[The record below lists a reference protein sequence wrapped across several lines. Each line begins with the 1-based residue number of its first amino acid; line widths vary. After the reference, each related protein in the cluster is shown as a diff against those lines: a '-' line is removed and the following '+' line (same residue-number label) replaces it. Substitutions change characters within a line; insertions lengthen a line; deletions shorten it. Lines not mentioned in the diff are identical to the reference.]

1 MIQLFVNR
9 SVKPIARFDAS
20 IATSFAQ
27 RFLKDSSDAQRC
39 EWKSKFHFSLW
50 IIGLEASIRCNVSLS
65 FKDSSRIRVMG
76 LIRWFASGGAM
87 FSPAR
92 ESFARTPL
100 LEDSLRIRV
109 MGLTQLW
116 YNRRDNFSQRS
127 YKPLRLLDFLPCRS
141 GISLVIFHHR

>member
-92 ESFARTPL
+92 ESFARTTL

-109 MGLTQLW
+109 MGLTQLG
-116 YNRRDNFSQRS
+116 FVT
-127 YKPLRLLDFLPCRS
+127 
-141 GISLVIFHHR
+141 ISLKAIARLDASISIRFNV